1 MNISMKQKIF
11 TDVENRLVVAK
22 GDGWWGGKDWEFG
35 ISKCKL
41 VCIGWINNKCR
52 AQETIFNIL

>member
-1 MNISMKQKIF
+1 MKQKIF